1 MSKTDQRRAAFAG
14 NAAIRKL
21 AQSFELA
28 GLNQFTAMNSA
39 AKIVNDARLNV
50 EINIGKF
57 LKREAA

>member
-1 MSKTDQRRAAFAG
+1 MTKIEKRSAALAG

-39 AKIVNDARLNV
+39 AKIVNDARLKV
-50 EINIGKF
+50 ETTLQRI
-57 LKREAA
+57 